1 MKKEKRSFWAIFLQ
15 GVKIIDE
22 GRGPKSSFWV
32 ILHEVKKRVKL
43 TLKSMFQK
51 VEKSTSWPKKLIYVN
66 FTKVKNRKFWVTFEK
81 VKIVN
86 FGKGQRLIFSREHF
100 GKSAKKLM
108 SKYFSNNWKK
118 YFLAKCQ
125 KSSFM
130 LISQRWKTENLSYSF
145 SKWKKTRKG
154 LILSY
159 FSQRWKKRKAHFEL
173 YFPKRVE
180 IVKVWQKC
188 QKSWFSKTW
197 KKLISRYF
205 QIIACTVR

>member
-1 MKKEKRSFWAIFLQ
+1 MKAEGQKAHFELFYTRWKKELSSLWSRCFKKLKKVLL
-15 GVKIIDE
+15 GKV
-22 GRGPKSSFWV
+22 PK
-32 ILHEVKKRVKL
+32 E
-43 TLKSMFQK
+43 
-51 VEKSTSWPKKLIYVN
+51 LIYVN